1 MTPLLGWRQVRANL
15 RERTKASVPGT
26 VLADVKRLQ
35 EEVRRLR
42 MKQKIVEEKFD
53 QANRHD

>member
-1 MTPLLGWRQVRANL
+1 MTPLPGWRQVRADL
-15 RERTKASVPGT
+15 RERTKVSVPGT
-26 VLADVKRLQ
+26 TFADVKRLQ

-42 MKQKIVEEKFD
+42 LRQKVVEEKFD